1 MSRHQTGVTRP
12 FSIKVLITGASGQVG
27 SALVRSAPPQGKLR
41 ALNRQDLDIGDAA
54 AVRAAVAEF
63 QPQLI
68 INAAAYT
75 AVDKA
80 EAEPELAEAI
90 NAQGP
95 RHLAEAA
102 GTLPGCRLLHISTD
116 YVFNGRASEPYQ
128 PSDPTDPLSVYGR
141 TKLAGEQAVLRVLA
155 ERAVVLRTAWVYA
168 AQGKNFLL
176 TMLRLMRDRGAVR
189 VVADQ
194 HGTPTAAVSI
204 ARALWRIAE
213 LPGVHGVLHWTDAG
227 VASWYEF
234 ACAIAEDARAAGLLA
249 QAVTVTPITTAEY
262 PTAAHRPA
270 NSVLDCGASIEKL
283 GIKPPHWRESLGT
296 TLAQLPRG

>member
-1 MSRHQTGVTRP
+1 MNRESQERR
-12 FSIKVLITGASGQVG
+12 VLVTGASGQVG
-27 SALVRSAPPQGKLR
+27 SALVHNAPPATELR
-41 ALNRQDLDIGDAA
+41 ALGRAQLNIGDAA
-54 AVRAAVAEF
+54 AVKAAVADF

-80 EAEPELAEAI
+80 ESEPDLAAAI

-95 RHLAEAA
+95 RYLAEAA
-102 GTLPGCRLLHISTD
+102 AALPDCRLLHISTD
-116 YVFNGRASEPYQ
+116 YVFNGRAAQPYQ
-128 PSDPTDPLSVYGR
+128 PSDATDPLSVYGH
-141 TKLAGEQAVLRVLA
+141 TKLDGEHAVLGVLA

-176 TMLRLMRDRGAVR
+176 TMLRLMRERGAVR
-189 VVADQ
+189 VVGDQ
-194 HGTPTAAVSI
+194 KGTPTAAASI

-213 LPGVHGVLHWTDAG
+213 LPAVHGVLHWTDGG

-234 ACAIAEDARAAGLLA
+234 ACAIAEDARTAGLLS
-249 QAVTVTPITTAEY
+249 QAVTVTPITTADY

-270 NSVLDCGASIEKL
+270 NSALDCRASTASL
-283 GIKPPHWRESLGT
+283 GISPEHWRTNLRS
-296 TLAQLPRG
+296 TLAEISHT